1 MNMINDSVRARLDSE
16 LPGRRDASG
25 PGAAVTGSI
34 FLERQLNHIMPS
46 VLEAKLPQ
54 LNAFR
59 VFPMDTSVPWY
70 VSTHSRQML
79 TSHGVAEWIADYSD
93 DLPQVGVSGEE
104 QVFRLADFGVSYGW
118 SLKEIAAAMAS
129 NVNLRNAKAIAARRA
144 AEEKHNRTIFFGDSS
159 KGLYGAT
166 NYPHFPR
173 TFIANPIATGTAAD
187 TVLADM
193 HDFVLGIH
201 TRTNQVARPT
211 RLLMPTAAYDYVSR
225 TFRSANSDKTILQ
238 AFLDTSQ
245 FITEVIPVAELD
257 GAGPNGEDIMM
268 AFEPSER
275 LIASIVPAIFNQRPV
290 QERNLSFVVPCHA
303 TNGGVASDYPLE
315 VGIGVIPDAA

>member
-1 MNMINDSVRARLDSE
+1 MNIINESVRARLDSE

-25 PGAAVTGSI
+25 PGATVTGGV
-34 FLERQLNHIMPS
+34 FLERQLNHLLPS
-46 VLEAKLPQ
+46 ILEAKLPA

-59 VFPMDTSVPWY
+59 LLPVDRSVPAWAKTY
-70 VSTHSRQML
+70 SRHML
-79 TSHGVAEWIADYSD
+79 TPHGIAEMIADYSD

-104 QVFRLADFGVSYGW
+104 TTFKVAEFGASFGW
-118 SLKEIAAAMAS
+118 SLTEMEAAMANGVGLNS
-129 NVNLRNAKAIAARRA
+129 RLAMAARRA
-144 AEEKHNRTIFFGDSS
+144 IEEKHNRIAWEGDASR
-159 KGLYGAT
+159 GLYGAT

-173 TFIANPIATGTAAD
+173 TFLPNAIATGTSAD
-187 TVLADM
+187 TILADM
-193 HDFVLGIH
+193 HGFVLGIH

-211 RLLMPTAAYDYVSR
+211 RLLVATAPYDYISR

-245 FITEVIPVAELD
+245 FITEVVPVSEFD

-275 LIASIVPAIFNQRPV
+275 VIAAVVTRMFDMRPV
-290 QERNLSFVVPCHA
+290 QERNLAFVVPCLA
-303 TNGGVASDYPLE
+303 GSGGVASDFPLE
-315 VGIGVIPDAA
+315 VGIGVIPAP